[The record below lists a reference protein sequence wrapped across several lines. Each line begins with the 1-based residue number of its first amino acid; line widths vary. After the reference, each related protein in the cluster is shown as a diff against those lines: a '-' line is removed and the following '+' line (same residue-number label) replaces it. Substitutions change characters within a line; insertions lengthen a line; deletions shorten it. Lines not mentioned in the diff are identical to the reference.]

1 MVNYTILYLF
11 SDSFNISGYMVSEDK
26 QLVND
31 ESERNQKEFVK
42 VDKFFFQ
49 ESGLFKK
56 KRKQ

>member
-56 KRKQ
+56 KRK